1 MIYSLN
7 KVSCFISYIFDILEN
22 FLEQF
27 LLYYEE
33 FEDTKEVIRIHKSK
47 DKQHNGQ
54 TDKESGPKRQTKV
67 YKTLHRKTK
76 E

>member
-54 TDKESGPKRQTKV
+54 TDKQRSIKHYTEKLKSKQHGP
-67 YKTLHRKTK
+67 H
-76 E
+76 